1 MSTDRER
8 GDGLPPLLDFREF
21 LDDVEREAD
30 ADVSDEVAAVEADL
44 DRFADRERGGDSIVD
59 DMDDDVLALREE
71 LSGDADWYAEAIQN
85 RIRQYRSAREEA
97 GDTLDVADPRLV
109 ADGEAVGVADRRDSL
124 VGLEGKLV
132 NQGDAGDAVVLLA
145 FYDDDGV
152 ASRKV
157 ESREYDLDAGERRPL
172 DLTVYVPP
180 DAAYYAVSALDAE
193 DPRSVEGGGP
203 VPERLR
209 RERREAD
216 EGGDGDAADVSDV
229 T

>member
-1 MSTDRER
+1 
-8 GDGLPPLLDFREF
+8 
-21 LDDVEREAD
+21 
-30 ADVSDEVAAVEADL
+30 VSDEVAAVEADL

-97 GDTLDVADPRLV
+97 SDTLDVADPRLV
-109 ADGEAVGVADRRDSL
+109 ADGEAVDVADRRDSL
-124 VGLEGKLV
+124 VGLQGRLV
-132 NQGDAGDAVVLLA
+132 NQGDASDAVVVLA
-145 FYDDDGV
+145 FYGDDGV
-152 ASRKV
+152 AVRKV
-157 ESREYDLDAGERRPL
+157 ESRQYDLDAGERRPL
-172 DLTVYVPP
+172 DLTVHVPP

-193 DPRSVEGGGP
+193 DPRSVGDDGP

-209 RERREAD
+209 RED
-216 EGGDGDAADVSDV
+216 EEESDGNAADVSDV